1 MEYDIDKL
9 LEAAKKLRKQRKLKE
24 AYNLCVEIIEVDSE
38 NREAIG
44 LLKDLEKEIR
54 DIGIFSVKENIKKLE
69 PLWDK
74 GNYVQLVKEYQ
85 KLYELVPNYEPLQG
99 LLAKAEIK
107 LKKQAGEQKKLFI
120 ENFKTELLK
129 MFEEGRYEDL
139 ILKTSQTQAAYP
151 SNKQIAGIGRELRTM
166 VVESEL
172 SKNKPL
178 LKSHRY
184 QDVIQ
189 FLKRLKIIEP
199 SYAKIEKLILE
210 YKKKGLNNLN
220 DAQQEFVYRGLSH
233 AETLLQL
240 GKYEYAE
247 EAAREVL
254 STDPGNTQA
263 KSILKEASKKAKKQ
277 IQKEIVVKIK
287 NNFPA
292 LREEYNRN
300 KEGFVK
306 I

>member
-38 NREAIG
+38 NRGAIG

-54 DIGIFSVKENIKKLE
+54 DLGILSVKENIKKLE

-85 KLYELVPNYEPLQG
+85 KLYELVPNYEPLQE

-107 LKKQAGEQKKLFI
+107 LKEQAGEQKKLFI

-129 MFEEGRYEDL
+129 MFEEGRHEDL

-151 SNKQIAGIGRELRTM
+151 SNKQIAEIGRELRTM

-184 QDVIQ
+184 QDIIQ
-189 FLKRLKIIEP
+189 FLERLKIIEP
-199 SYAKIEKLILE
+199 TYAKIGKLILK
-210 YKKKGLNNLN
+210 YKKKGLSNLN

-240 GKYEYAE
+240 GKYEHAE

-254 STDPGNTQA
+254 STDPGNAQA
-263 KSILKEASKKAKKQ
+263 KSVLKEASKKAKRQ

-287 NNFPA
+287 KNFPA
-292 LREEYNRN
+292 LKEEYNRN